1 MEAFNEHTNMTGVEW
16 NIASR
21 NVTDDEGSVWT
32 PEIITRVSTV
42 FTVMIF
48 TVIGNIFLIILIV
61 HKRSRRI
68 KRVNIFIVNLAIGDL
83 AIAAITMTTEI
94 LFVAFGEW
102 VLGRF
107 MCKMSVYLQ
116 VVTLAST
123 TFLLTGM
130 SIDRYQVI
138 VRPMQS
144 LASRPTIWKKVV
156 VAWIMAFCFALPQ
169 LAIFVHVEQPVG
181 NTTEVKIMCLSKGYS
196 AQWQRKVYFLFL
208 TLYTLFIPAIIMS
221 YCYYKIA
228 QVVWS
233 RAGSQKNSIS
243 SSSSRGLSIQRSLVS
258 RSKQRVVTMTL
269 TVIIGFLSTLTP
281 YFIVSLVRIYSNYT
295 IQLKEALDIS
305 EIILMMHSAINPVLY
320 GIFTFRLRHA
330 QFVCPFFIQRGKH
343 KNNVAKSRKSEK
355 NGCLKLKCQI
365 KFVRRRNRY
374 YDTST
379 IITNHVIKEES
390 QHLTRSSKKLR
401 QNRSNYDGTIGN
413 GINKCETGVQVNQSI
428 YFRNSVFVDETIENC
443 SSV

>member
-1 MEAFNEHTNMTGVEW
+1 MDYSNRTAKPDWDVPD
-16 NIASR
+16 R
-21 NVTDDEGSVWT
+21 NDKDADGSVWT

-48 TVIGNIFLIILIV
+48 TLIGNILLITLILY
-61 HKRSRRI
+61 KKSRRR
-68 KRVNIFIVNLAIGDL
+68 KRVNIFIINLAIGDL

-102 VLGRF
+102 VLGPF

-116 VVTLAST
+116 VVTLASS

-144 LASRPTIWKKVV
+144 LARRPKIWRKVV
-156 VAWIMAFCFALPQ
+156 IAWLMAFCFALPQ
-169 LAIFVHVEQPVG
+169 LAIFVHVEQQVT
-181 NTTEVKIMCLSKGYS
+181 NTTIVKRMCLSKGYS
-196 AQWQRKVYFLFL
+196 APWQRKFYFGFL
-208 TLYTLFIPAIIMS
+208 TLYTLFVPAIIMS

-233 RAGSQKNSIS
+233 RVGSHKNGIS
-243 SSSSRGLSIQRSLVS
+243 STHSEGLSIQRSLVS
-258 RSKQRVVTMTL
+258 RPKQRVVTMTL

-281 YFIVSLVRIYSNYT
+281 YFTISLIRIYSDYT
-295 IQLKEALDIS
+295 IQLKKALDIS

-320 GIFTFRLRHA
+320 GIFTFRLH
-330 QFVCPFFIQRGKH
+330 H
-343 KNNVAKSRKSEK
+343 LKSLCKPSSDRNRLRPNSTKSCKTEVR
-355 NGCLKLKCQI
+355 GCLKLKCQI
-365 KFVRRRNRY
+365 KFVKRRSRY

-379 IITNHVIKEES
+379 IIANHVIKEERENFARS
-390 QHLTRSSKKLR
+390 VRNSCNNRCNYEGLMATR
-401 QNRSNYDGTIGN
+401 
-413 GINKCETGVQVNQSI
+413 INKSEKSVQVSESI
-428 YFRNSVFVDETIENC
+428 LFRNSVFIDDLNDNC
-443 SSV
+443 SNL

>member
-1 MEAFNEHTNMTGVEW
+1 MEAFNEYTNVTSVKW

-21 NVTDDEGSVWT
+21 NVSDDEGSVWT

-102 VLGRF
+102 VLGPF

-169 LAIFVHVEQPVG
+169 LSIFVHVEQRDLPL
-181 NTTEVKIMCLSKGYS
+181 CL
-196 AQWQRKVYFLFL
+196 R
-208 TLYTLFIPAIIMS
+208 
-221 YCYYKIA
+221 
-228 QVVWS
+228 
-233 RAGSQKNSIS
+233 
-243 SSSSRGLSIQRSLVS
+243 
-258 RSKQRVVTMTL
+258 
-269 TVIIGFLSTLTP
+269 
-281 YFIVSLVRIYSNYT
+281 
-295 IQLKEALDIS
+295 LDS
-305 EIILMMHSAINPVLY
+305 
-320 GIFTFRLRHA
+320 
-330 QFVCPFFIQRGKH
+330 
-343 KNNVAKSRKSEK
+343 
-355 NGCLKLKCQI
+355 
-365 KFVRRRNRY
+365 
-374 YDTST
+374 
-379 IITNHVIKEES
+379 
-390 QHLTRSSKKLR
+390 
-401 QNRSNYDGTIGN
+401 
-413 GINKCETGVQVNQSI
+413 
-428 YFRNSVFVDETIENC
+428 
-443 SSV
+443 